1 MTDRYLNRPV
11 VVNDLDRY
19 KPILKER
26 GIKFA
31 KIFTTPVLVHPTSED
46 IAELNIISHRWKIG
60 DKYFKLAH
68 QYYGNSEMWRG
79 IAWFNQAPTEA
90 HLELGQVVYIPT
102 PVQDV
107 LSYYGV

>member
-1 MTDRYLNRPV
+1 M
-11 VVNDLDRY
+11 
-19 KPILKER
+19 
-26 GIKFA
+26 
-31 KIFTTPVLVHPTSED
+31 HPTSED

-68 QYYGNSEMWRG
+68 QYYGNSEMWWV